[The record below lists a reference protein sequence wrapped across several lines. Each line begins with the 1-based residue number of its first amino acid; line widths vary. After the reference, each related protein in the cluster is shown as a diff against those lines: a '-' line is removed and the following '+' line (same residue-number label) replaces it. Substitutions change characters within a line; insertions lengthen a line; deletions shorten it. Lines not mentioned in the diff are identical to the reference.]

1 MNRRIYK
8 TGLVVAL
15 IATLSMLPFLGMT
28 EFHTKG
34 EPREAIVA
42 MTMLQ
47 DDNWILP
54 MNNGGEMAYKP
65 PFLHWCI
72 AVLYLITGQT
82 NEYLSRLPSALAFI
96 GLVVATFFFFTRH
109 GGWKRGLL
117 AALLAMTAFELH
129 RAGNVCRVDMLLTT
143 FVVTAIYSYYNWFA
157 RQCRGCPIWA
167 VLLMS
172 AGTLTKGPV
181 AIILP
186 TMVIG
191 VYLLLFRRSIGAILK
206 VAACT
211 ILALVLPA
219 LWYWAAYQR
228 GGEAFMA
235 LVMEENVGRFTGQ
248 MTYSS
253 HEKPVWYN
261 FMTLVWGW
269 LPWTALFIGS
279 LFALPKGT
287 LAYNRLKEKV
297 SKWRQVQ
304 QSITCFSW
312 LAFLLILLFYCI
324 PTSKRSTYL
333 LPCYPFI
340 AFLLADY
347 VFRLKK
353 IIREKNGKRNIA
365 ALSWKNMK
373 RAIAVVVVLF
383 MVADGIVVPAVV
395 KKRYD
400 RPLANF
406 IATTFPND
414 KIYSHLSDPYMHFF
428 CTNFY
433 LHDRIRPFTAV
444 QQTHVQRQNKAADT
458 PNTGLLMV
466 AEKDLDDFM
475 SKYGKGYQLDLVYR
489 TPKPMTERRSVI
501 RFYKFKKRSTK

>member
-8 TGLVVAL
+8 TGLAVAL
-15 IATLSMLPFLGMT
+15 IAALSMLPFLGMT

-47 DDNWILP
+47 DGNWILP

-65 PFLHWCI
+65 PLLHWCI
-72 AVLYLITGQT
+72 ALLYFITGHT
-82 NEYLSRLPSALAFI
+82 NEYLSRLPSALAFTALI
-96 GLVVATFFFFTRH
+96 VSTFFFFTRH
-109 GGWKRGLL
+109 GGWKKGLL
-117 AALLAMTAFELH
+117 TALLAMTAFELH

-143 FVVTAIYSYYNWFA
+143 FIVTALYSFYNWFS
-157 RQCRGCPIWA
+157 RQCRGWPLWA

-186 TMVIG
+186 TMVTG
-191 VYLLLFRRSIGAILK
+191 AYLLLFRRSAGAILK
-206 VAACT
+206 VAVCS
-211 ILALVLPA
+211 ILALLLPA

-253 HEKPVWYN
+253 HEKPIWYN
-261 FMTLVWGW
+261 FLTLAWGW
-269 LPWTALFIGS
+269 LPWTALFVGS

-287 LAYNRLKEKV
+287 FTYDHFKERLA
-297 SKWRQVQ
+297 KWRQLHP
-304 QSITCFSW
+304 SITCFSW
-312 LAFLLILLFYCI
+312 LSFLLILLFYCI

-333 LPCYPFI
+333 LPCYPFM
-340 AFLLADY
+340 AFLLAEY
-347 VFRLKK
+347 LFFFKRKLSERRGRK
-353 IIREKNGKRNIA
+353 IVA
-365 ALSWKNMK
+365 ALSWKNM
-373 RAIAVVVVLF
+373 RRTFIAVVVLY

-395 KKRYD
+395 KQKYD
-400 RPLANF
+400 RPLAEF
-406 IATTFPND
+406 IATTFPD
-414 KIYSHLSDPYMHFF
+414 DTIYSHLSDPYMHFF

-444 QQTHVQRQNKAADT
+444 QQTIVQKQNKTTAT
-458 PNTGLLMV
+458 PESGVLMV

-475 SKYGKGYQLDLVYR
+475 SKHGQGYQLDLVGQ

-501 RFYKFKKRSTK
+501 RFYRFKKLSTK